1 MMLQSYKKC
10 IFANVLKT
18 LFMSEHLRYHRGKRV
33 LLFLII
39 LFVSGLIGVAIS
51 AIFMAAGDTGMKIA
65 QGLSSIFMFVVPP
78 IVYYYVTR
86 MKHQMYDLGF
96 RKPANPW
103 WLLLIGVVLMFIS
116 LPVTNQL
123 TRWNEAMSFGG
134 VFEKLEEYLKMLEE
148 TAAAT
153 TEKMLNVD
161 TIGGLLLNLLVIALI
176 PAVGEELTFR
186 GVLQQG
192 LMRRVKSPH
201 VAILLSAAIF
211 SFIHFQFY
219 GFLPRMFLGILLG
232 YMFYITR
239 SLWTS
244 IAMHFVNNGTA
255 VVLYYL
261 NNKGIIDIDPEHFG
275 EMQYSWLIT
284 ISFVVTAALI
294 GWSWW
299 RVNNTK
305 KGDD

>member
-1 MMLQSYKKC
+1 
-10 IFANVLKT
+10 
-18 LFMSEHLRYHRGKRV
+18 MSEHLRYHRGKRV

-201 VAILLSAAIF
+201 VAIILSAAIF

-294 GWSWW
+294 GWCWW
-299 RVNNTK
+299 KAENDAK
-305 KGDD
+305 KIR

>member
-1 MMLQSYKKC
+1 M
-10 IFANVLKT
+10 
-18 LFMSEHLRYHRGKRV
+18 
-33 LLFLII
+33 FLII

-294 GWSWW
+294 AWSWW
-299 RVNNTK
+299 KVNNTK

>member
-1 MMLQSYKKC
+1 
-10 IFANVLKT
+10 
-18 LFMSEHLRYHRGKRV
+18 MSEHLRYHRGKRV

-51 AIFMAAGDTGMKIA
+51 AIFKDAGDTGMKIS

-86 MKHQMYDLGF
+86 WKHQMYDLGF

-232 YMFYITR
+232 YMFYITG

-261 NNKGIIDIDPEHFG
+261 NYKGIIDIDPEHFG
-275 EMQYSWLIT
+275 EMQYSWLTT

-294 GWSWW
+294 GWCWW
-299 RVNNTK
+299 KAKNDAK
-305 KGDD
+305 KLNE

>member
-1 MMLQSYKKC
+1 M
-10 IFANVLKT
+10 
-18 LFMSEHLRYHRGKRV
+18 
-33 LLFLII
+33 FLII

-148 TAAAT
+148 TVAAT

-244 IAMHFVNNGTA
+244 ISMHFVNNGTA

>member
-1 MMLQSYKKC
+1 M
-10 IFANVLKT
+10 
-18 LFMSEHLRYHRGKRV
+18 
-33 LLFLII
+33 FLII

-103 WLLLIGVVLMFIS
+103 WILLIGVVLMFIS

>member
-1 MMLQSYKKC
+1 
-10 IFANVLKT
+10 
-18 LFMSEHLRYHRGKRV
+18 MSEHLRYQRGKRV
-33 LLFLII
+33 LLVLII

-232 YMFYITR
+232 YMFCITR

-294 GWSWW
+294 GWCWW

>member
-1 MMLQSYKKC
+1 
-10 IFANVLKT
+10 
-18 LFMSEHLRYHRGKRV
+18 MSEHLRYHRGKRV

-255 VVLYYL
+255 VVVYYL
-261 NNKGIIDIDPEHFG
+261 NHKGVVNVDVEHFG
-275 EMQYSWLIT
+275 EAQSPWLVG
-284 ISFVVTAALI
+284 ISAVVTIALI
-294 GWSWW
+294 AWSWW
-299 RVNNTK
+299 KVNNTK

>member
-1 MMLQSYKKC
+1 MAQH
-10 IFANVLKT
+10 LK
-18 LFMSEHLRYHRGKRV
+18 YHSGKRI
-33 LLFLII
+33 LIFLII
-39 LFVSGLIGVAIS
+39 LLISSLVGVAIS
-51 AIFMAAGDTGMKIA
+51 AAFIFSGDTGMKIA

-78 IVYYYVTR
+78 VVYYYVTR
-86 MKHQMYDLGF
+86 MKHQMHDLGF
-96 RKPANPW
+96 RKPAHPW
-103 WLLLIGVVLMFIS
+103 WLLLLGIALMFIS

-192 LMRRVKSPH
+192 LCRKMNPH
-201 VAILLSAAIF
+201 AAIILSAAIF

-232 YMFYITR
+232 YMFYITG
-239 SLWTS
+239 SIWTS

-255 VVLYYL
+255 VVVYYL
-261 NNKGIIDIDPEHFG
+261 NHRGIIEVDAEHFG
-275 EMQYSWLIT
+275 EATGSWLVV
-284 ISFVVTAALI
+284 ISAVVTVALI
-294 GWSWW
+294 AWSWW

>member
-1 MMLQSYKKC
+1 M
-10 IFANVLKT
+10 
-18 LFMSEHLRYHRGKRV
+18 
-33 LLFLII
+33 FLII

-232 YMFYITR
+232 YMFYITG

-294 GWSWW
+294 GWCWW
-299 RVNNTK
+299 KAENDAKRTR
-305 KGDD
+305 

>member
-1 MMLQSYKKC
+1 M
-10 IFANVLKT
+10 
-18 LFMSEHLRYHRGKRV
+18 
-33 LLFLII
+33 FLII

-232 YMFYITR
+232 YMFCITR

-294 GWSWW
+294 GWCWW

>member
-1 MMLQSYKKC
+1 M
-10 IFANVLKT
+10 
-18 LFMSEHLRYHRGKRV
+18 
-33 LLFLII
+33 FLII

-294 GWSWW
+294 GWCWW
-299 RVNNTK
+299 KAENNAK
-305 KGDD
+305 KFDE

>member
-1 MMLQSYKKC
+1 
-10 IFANVLKT
+10 
-18 LFMSEHLRYHRGKRV
+18 MSEHLRYHRGKRV

-201 VAILLSAAIF
+201 VAILFSAAIF

-232 YMFYITR
+232 YMFYITG

-294 GWSWW
+294 AWSWW

>member
-1 MMLQSYKKC
+1 
-10 IFANVLKT
+10 
-18 LFMSEHLRYHRGKRV
+18 MSEHLRYHRGKRV

-294 GWSWW
+294 AWSWW

-305 KGDD
+305 RVMTESSPFFSSFENQKT

>member
-1 MMLQSYKKC
+1 
-10 IFANVLKT
+10 
-18 LFMSEHLRYHRGKRV
+18 MSEHLRYHRGKRV

-39 LFVSGLIGVAIS
+39 LFVSSLIGVAIS

-103 WLLLIGVVLMFIS
+103 WLIIIGVVLMFIS

-134 VFEKLEEYLKMLEE
+134 VFEKLEKYLKMLEE

-232 YMFYITR
+232 YMFYITG

-294 GWSWW
+294 GWCWW
-299 RVNNTK
+299 KAKNDAK
-305 KGDD
+305 KLNE

>member
-1 MMLQSYKKC
+1 M
-10 IFANVLKT
+10 
-18 LFMSEHLRYHRGKRV
+18 
-33 LLFLII
+33 FLII

-201 VAILLSAAIF
+201 VAILFSAAIF

-232 YMFYITR
+232 YMFYITG

-294 GWSWW
+294 AWSWW

>member
-1 MMLQSYKKC
+1 
-10 IFANVLKT
+10 
-18 LFMSEHLRYHRGKRV
+18 MSEHLRYHTGKRV
-33 LLFLII
+33 FIFLII
-39 LFVSGLIGVAIS
+39 LLISGLVGIAIS
-51 AIFMAAGDTGMKIA
+51 AAFVFAGDTGMKIA

-78 IVYYYVTR
+78 IVYYNITR
-86 MKHQMYDLGF
+86 KRHPMESLGF
-96 RKPANPW
+96 RKPADPW
-103 WLLLIGVVLMFIS
+103 WLLIIGVALMIIS
-116 LPVTNQL
+116 MPVTNQL
-123 TRWNEAMSFGG
+123 TRWNEAMNLGF
-134 VFEKLEEYLKMLEE
+134 FEKLEDYLKALEE
-148 TAAAT
+148 TASAT

-192 LMRRVKSPH
+192 LNRKMNPH
-201 VAILLSAAIF
+201 AAIILSAAIF

-232 YMFYITR
+232 YMFYITG

-255 VVLYYL
+255 VVVYYL
-261 NNKGIIDIDPEHFG
+261 NHKGIIHVDVEHFG
-275 EMQYSWLIT
+275 EVQRPWLVV
-284 ISFVVTAALI
+284 ISAVVTVALI
-294 GWSWW
+294 AWSWW
-299 RVNNTK
+299 RVNQTK

>member
-1 MMLQSYKKC
+1 
-10 IFANVLKT
+10 
-18 LFMSEHLRYHRGKRV
+18 MSEHLRYHRGKRV

-232 YMFYITR
+232 YMFYITG

-261 NNKGIIDIDPEHFG
+261 NYKGIIDIDPEHFG
-275 EMQYSWLIT
+275 EMQYSWLTT

-294 GWSWW
+294 GWCWW
-299 RVNNTK
+299 KAENDAK
-305 KGDD
+305 KNR

>member
-1 MMLQSYKKC
+1 
-10 IFANVLKT
+10 
-18 LFMSEHLRYHRGKRV
+18 MSEHLRYHRGKRV

-39 LFVSGLIGVAIS
+39 LFVSGLVGVAIS
-51 AIFMAAGDTGMKIA
+51 AIFMAADDTGMKIA

-232 YMFYITR
+232 YMFYITG

-261 NNKGIIDIDPEHFG
+261 NYKGIIEIDPEHFG
-275 EMQYSWLIT
+275 EMQYSWLTT

-294 GWSWW
+294 GWCWW
-299 RVNNTK
+299 KAENDAK
-305 KGDD
+305 KYR

>member
-10 IFANVLKT
+10 IFANVLIT

-134 VFEKLEEYLKMLEE
+134 VFEKMEEYLKMLEE

-176 PAVGEELTFR
+176 PSVGEELTFR

>member
-1 MMLQSYKKC
+1 MAQH
-10 IFANVLKT
+10 LK
-18 LFMSEHLRYHRGKRV
+18 YHSGKRI
-33 LLFLII
+33 LIFLII
-39 LFVSGLIGVAIS
+39 LFISGLVGVAIS
-51 AIFMAAGDTGMKIA
+51 AAFMFSGDTGMKIA

-86 MKHQMYDLGF
+86 MQHQMHDLGF
-96 RKPANPW
+96 RKPARPW
-103 WLLLIGVVLMFIS
+103 WLLLLAVALMFIS

-134 VFEKLEEYLKMLEE
+134 VFEKLEAYLKMLEE

-161 TIGGLLLNLLVIALI
+161 TIGGLLLNLLIIALI

-192 LMRRVKSPH
+192 LCRKMNPH
-201 VAILLSAAIF
+201 AAIILSAAIF

-232 YMFYITR
+232 YMFYITG

-255 VVLYYL
+255 VVVYYL
-261 NNKGIIDIDPEHFG
+261 NYRGLINVDVEHFG
-275 EMQYSWLIT
+275 EAQSPWLVV
-284 ISFVVTAALI
+284 ISAVVTVALI
-294 GWSWW
+294 AWSWW
-299 RVNNTK
+299 RVNHTK

>member
-1 MMLQSYKKC
+1 
-10 IFANVLKT
+10 
-18 LFMSEHLRYHRGKRV
+18 MSEHLRYHRGKRV

-294 GWSWW
+294 GWCWW
-299 RVNNTK
+299 KAENNAK
-305 KGDD
+305 KFDE

>member
-1 MMLQSYKKC
+1 
-10 IFANVLKT
+10 
-18 LFMSEHLRYHRGKRV
+18 MSEHLRYHRGKRV

-232 YMFYITR
+232 YMFYITG
-239 SLWTS
+239 SLWAS

-255 VVLYYL
+255 VVVYYL
-261 NNKGIIDIDPEHFG
+261 NHKGVVNVDVEHFG
-275 EMQYSWLIT
+275 EAQSPWLVG
-284 ISFVVTAALI
+284 ISAVVTIALI
-294 GWSWW
+294 AWSWW

>member
-1 MMLQSYKKC
+1 
-10 IFANVLKT
+10 
-18 LFMSEHLRYHRGKRV
+18 MSEHLRYHRGKRV

-148 TAAAT
+148 TVAAT

-244 IAMHFVNNGTA
+244 ISMHFVNNGTA

>member
-1 MMLQSYKKC
+1 
-10 IFANVLKT
+10 
-18 LFMSEHLRYHRGKRV
+18 MSEHLRYHTGKRV
-33 LLFLII
+33 LIFLII
-39 LFVSGLIGVAIS
+39 LLISGLIGVAIS
-51 AIFMAAGDTGMKIA
+51 AAFMFAGDTGMKIA

-78 IVYYYVTR
+78 IVYYNITR
-86 MKHQMYDLGF
+86 KRHPMQSLGF
-96 RKPANPW
+96 RSLKQPW
-103 WLLLIGVVLMFIS
+103 WLLFIGVALMFIS
-116 LPVTNQL
+116 MPVTNQL
-123 TRWNEAMSFGG
+123 TRWNEAMHFGG
-134 VFEKLEEYLKMLEE
+134 LFEQLEEYLKMLEE

-192 LMRRVKSPH
+192 LNRKMNPH
-201 VAILLSAAIF
+201 AAIFLSAAIF

-232 YMFYITR
+232 YMFYITG

-244 IAMHFVNNGTA
+244 ITMHFVNNGTA
-255 VVLYYL
+255 VVVYYL
-261 NNKGIIDIDPEHFG
+261 NHKGIINVDVEHFG
-275 EMQYSWLIT
+275 EAQSSWLVV
-284 ISFVVTAALI
+284 ISAVVTVALI
-294 GWSWW
+294 AWSWW
-299 RVNNTK
+299 RVNYTK

>member
-1 MMLQSYKKC
+1 M
-10 IFANVLKT
+10 
-18 LFMSEHLRYHRGKRV
+18 
-33 LLFLII
+33 FLII

-255 VVLYYL
+255 VVVYYL
-261 NNKGIIDIDPEHFG
+261 NHKGVVNVDVEHFG
-275 EMQYSWLIT
+275 EAQSPWLVG
-284 ISFVVTAALI
+284 ISAVVTIALI
-294 GWSWW
+294 AWSWW

>member
-1 MMLQSYKKC
+1 
-10 IFANVLKT
+10 
-18 LFMSEHLRYHRGKRV
+18 MSEHLKYHTGKRV
-33 LLFLII
+33 LIFLII
-39 LFVSGLIGVAIS
+39 LLISSLVGVAIS
-51 AIFMAAGDTGMKIA
+51 AAFMFAGDTGMKIA

-78 IVYYYVTR
+78 IVYYYITR
-86 MKHQMYDLGF
+86 RKNQMQSLGF
-96 RKPANPW
+96 RSLKQPW
-103 WLLLIGVVLMFIS
+103 WLLIIGVALMFIS
-116 LPVTNQL
+116 MPVTNQL
-123 TRWNEAMSFGG
+123 TRWNEAMQLGG

-153 TEKMLNVD
+153 TEKMLNVG
-161 TIGGLLLNLLVIALI
+161 TIGGLLLNLLIIALI

-192 LMRRVKSPH
+192 LTRKMNPH
-201 VAILLSAAIF
+201 AAIILSAAIF

-232 YMFYITR
+232 YMFYITG

-255 VVLYYL
+255 VVVYYL
-261 NNKGIIDIDPEHFG
+261 NYRGIIDVDVEHFG
-275 EMQYSWLIT
+275 EAQSAWLVV
-284 ISFVVTAALI
+284 ISAIVTVALI
-294 GWSWW
+294 AWSWW
-299 RVNNTK
+299 KVNNTK

>member
-1 MMLQSYKKC
+1 
-10 IFANVLKT
+10 
-18 LFMSEHLRYHRGKRV
+18 MSEHLRYHRGKRV

-232 YMFYITR
+232 YMFYITG

-284 ISFVVTAALI
+284 LSFVVTAALI
-294 GWSWW
+294 GWCWW
-299 RVNNTK
+299 KAKNDAK
-305 KGDD
+305 KLNE